1 LEVSLATATSRYD
14 DRFFGAVRVSD
25 LDHSNDRLSNA
36 LEATKTSLS
45 EMEAQASRMQAHEE
59 TWALQRDGMDKRLHE
74 YEVQCVPPSAA
85 SAYHVLRQ
93 CRLTT
98 IIEQRDTA
106 VSNSNTL
113 NSQLVQL
120 SQQLDFTRKQ
130 AQECE
135 NAMRYAQAEN
145 KTMADRSVLTLH
157 DVRRAWMVT
166 TIRRSVHQ
174 AKVKDPN

>member
-36 LEATKTSLS
+36 LEATKASLS
-45 EMEAQASRMQAHEE
+45 SAEAQISRMQAHEE
-59 TWALQRDGMDKRLHE
+59 TWTLQRDGMDKRLHQ
-74 YEVQCVPPSAA
+74 YEVQCVPSSAA
-85 SAYHVLRQ
+85 HAYRVLRQ
-93 CRLTT
+93 RRLTS

-106 VSNSNTL
+106 VAKSNTL
-113 NSQLVQL
+113 NNQLVQV

-145 KTMADRSVLTLH
+145 KTMADRSVLALR
-157 DVRRAWMVT
+157 DVRRG
-166 TIRRSVHQ
+166 
-174 AKVKDPN
+174 